1 MSPRCQSCLLP
12 LRDGATFCT
21 GCGRNVGA
29 WREVRGLF
37 AIFAALL
44 VLLGLHVGLQDEV
57 PSLTFELWANGTI
70 AVLALLAVARTH
82 RVVLPMLRRHG
93 MSKQTL
99 LLVLGLAVPI
109 AVAVALFANGINHY
123 IRVTVDESPF
133 GARWEF
139 LLGVVVAPLTEEP
152 LFRGAILGTLRKHLG
167 MRESLIISSVA
178 FAICHFSVVSLV
190 THVPMGLYFGWL
202 SLRTKSLWPGILAH
216 ALHNALALLILPALS
231 S

>member
-1 MSPRCQSCLLP
+1 MSQRCQSCLLP

-57 PSLTFELWANGTI
+57 PSLTFELWVNGAI
-70 AVLALLAVARTH
+70 AVLALLAVVRAH
-82 RVVLPMLRRHG
+82 RVVLPMLRQHG
-93 MSKQTL
+93 LSKQTL
-99 LLVLGLAVPI
+99 LIVLGVALPM
-109 AVAVALFANGINHY
+109 AVAVALFASAMNRYFG
-123 IRVTVDESPF
+123 VEVAESPF
-133 GARWEF
+133 GVRWEI
-139 LLGVVVAPLTEEP
+139 LLGVIAAPLTEEP
-152 LFRGAILGTLRKHLG
+152 LFRGAILGTMRKHLG
-167 MRESLIISSVA
+167 ARESLIISSVA
-178 FAICHFSVVSLV
+178 FAICHFSIISLV

-202 SLRTKSLWPGILAH
+202 SLRTRSLWPGILAH